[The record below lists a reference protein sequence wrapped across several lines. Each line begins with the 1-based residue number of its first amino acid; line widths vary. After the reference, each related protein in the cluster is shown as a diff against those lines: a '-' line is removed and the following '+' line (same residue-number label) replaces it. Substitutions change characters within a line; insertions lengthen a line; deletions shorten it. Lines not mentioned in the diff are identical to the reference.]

1 MDLELGQ
8 HQTLIEMSK
17 NESESKVM
25 EMFLQFFFDQLPARD
40 FESWL
45 YTTAD
50 IEKKVGTEN
59 YLELVSL
66 DYDTKEGVHR
76 AKEIIRSTYD
86 HLSTD
91 TIFRDRARLVA
102 KSMLDGDLSIVLG
115 CRILAN
121 LSMDGLEFV
130 PGVFVAYSGEYD
142 RLEESVANDA
152 YTERILQDV
161 NLMLTDL

>member
-17 NESESKVM
+17 SESESKVM
-25 EMFLQFFFDQLPARD
+25 EMFFQFFFDQLPARD

-45 YTTAD
+45 YTASD
-50 IEKKVGTEN
+50 VEKKVGAEN

-66 DYDTKEGVHR
+66 DYDTKEGVYR
-76 AKEIIRSTYD
+76 AKEIIRFTYD

-102 KSMLDGDLSIVLG
+102 KSMLDGDLSIVMG

-121 LSMDGLEFV
+121 LSMDGFEFV

-142 RLEESVANDA
+142 RLKERVANDA
-152 YTERILQDV
+152 YKERILRDV
-161 NLMLTDL
+161 HLMLADL